1 MKKLKTFIKI
11 NKIGVILLKVI
22 VSGTPGVG
30 KHTIS
35 IELSRMLN
43 GIPILDIN
51 KVILSEN
58 LLIPSSSS
66 SCGNEVNIE
75 KTFNSLKSIL
85 ATKEYDDAII
95 VGHLAP
101 YVVDPVLVDFI
112 IILRRS
118 PYELKKIYEIRS
130 YSKKKIYDNVVS
142 EILGIISYDFLKK
155 FNKKDISEIEIS
167 ENVLPCM
174 SAQKIIDMYTNK
186 NLREFGIIDWL
197 PLIQNDP
204 QMVKFLM

>member
-1 MKKLKTFIKI
+1 MKKLKTFIKT
-11 NKIGVILLKVI
+11 NKIGVTPLKVI

-35 IELSRMLN
+35 VELSRMLN
-43 GIPILDIN
+43 GIPVLDIN

-66 SCGNEVNIE
+66 SYGNEVNIE
-75 KTFNSLKSIL
+75 KTFNSLKLMLS
-85 ATKEYDDAII
+85 TKEYDDAII

-101 YVVDPVLVDFI
+101 YVVDPVSVDFI

-167 ENVLPCM
+167 ENALPHI

>member
-11 NKIGVILLKVI
+11 NKIGVILLKVV

-51 KVILSEN
+51 KVIISEN

-197 PLIQNDP
+197 PLIQDDP

>member
-66 SCGNEVNIE
+66 SSGNEVNIE
-75 KTFNSLKSIL
+75 KTFNSLKLIL
-85 ATKEYDDAII
+85 STKEYDDAII

-112 IILRRS
+112 IVLRRS

-167 ENVLPCM
+167 ENVLPYM